1 MVTDT
6 REEMINQNLGLV
18 HSIANRFRGRGA
30 DYDDLFQSGCVG
42 LIKAVDNFDESK
54 GFAFSTYA
62 VPVIM
67 GEIKRIF
74 RDGGAIKVSRSLKE
88 KAIKAQALRDKFI
101 KKELREPTVSELSEM
116 LGCSVEE
123 TSEILNVITP
133 MISLNSAGDDGEN
146 TIDIPVD
153 ESDGLFDKLSV
164 HQLMEHLDKTEQA
177 IINMRYYEGYT
188 QSKTAK
194 ALGVSQV
201 QISRKEKAILLK
213 LRNLMDK

>member
-1 MVTDT
+1 
-6 REEMINQNLGLV
+6 MIKANIGLV

-67 GEIKRIF
+67 GEIRRIF

-88 KAIKAQALRDKFI
+88 KAIKAQALKERFI
-101 KKELREPTVSELSEM
+101 SRELREPTVSELSKM
-116 LGCSVEE
+116 LDCDLEQ
-123 TSEILNVITP
+123 TAEILNVITP
-133 MISLNSAGDDGEN
+133 MISLNSSGEDGEN
-146 TIDIPVD
+146 TIDVPVD
-153 ESDGLFDKLSV
+153 ESEQLFDRLSV
-164 HQLMEHLDKTEQA
+164 LQLRQHLNETENA
-177 IINMRYYEGYT
+177 IIDMRYYKGYT
-188 QSKTAK
+188 QAKTAQ

-201 QISRKEKAILLK
+201 QISRKEKAVLKK
-213 LRNLMDK
+213 LRQLIE

>member
-6 REEMINQNLGLV
+6 RESMINQNIGLV

-88 KAIKAQALRDKFI
+88 KAIKAQALRDKFV
-101 KKELREPTVSELSEM
+101 KKELREPTISELSQLLE
-116 LGCSVEE
+116 CSPQE
-123 TSEILNVITP
+123 TAEILNVISP
-133 MISLNSAGDDGEN
+133 MISLNSFGEDGED

-153 ESDGLFDKLSV
+153 ESDILFDRLTV
-164 HQLMEHLDKTEQA
+164 NQLMTCLDSTEQS
-177 IINMRYYEGYT
+177 IIDMRYYKGYT

-194 ALGVSQV
+194 TLGVSQV
-201 QISRKEKAILLK
+201 QISRKEKSILLK
-213 LRNLMDK
+213 LRRLME

>member
-6 REEMINQNLGLV
+6 RDEMISNNIGLV

-30 DYDDLFQSGCVG
+30 DYDDLFQSGCIG

-74 RDGGAIKVSRSLKE
+74 RDGGAVKVSRSLKE

-101 KKELREPTVSELSEM
+101 NRELREPTVSELSEM
-116 LGCSVEE
+116 LGCSAEE
-123 TSEILNVITP
+123 TSEILNVISPTV
-133 MISLNSAGDDGEN
+133 SLNSCGEDGEN

-153 ESDGLFDKLSV
+153 ESDALFDRLSV
-164 HQLMEHLDKTEQA
+164 HQLMSHLEKTEQE
-177 IINMRYYEGYT
+177 IIYLRYYKGCT
-188 QSKTAK
+188 QAQTAK
-194 ALGVSQV
+194 KLGVSQV
-201 QISRKEKAILLK
+201 QISRKEKNILLK
-213 LRNLMDK
+213 LRKIME